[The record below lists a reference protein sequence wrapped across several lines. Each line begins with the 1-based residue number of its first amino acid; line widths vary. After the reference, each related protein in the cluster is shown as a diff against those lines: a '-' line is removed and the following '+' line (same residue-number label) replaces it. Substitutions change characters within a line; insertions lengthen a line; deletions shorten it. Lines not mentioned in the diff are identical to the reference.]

1 MRKQKNR
8 NTYKWR
14 PALSYENEIYTS
26 PPYLEVTH
34 TGGFTDHV
42 CPCCYESIRGVARCD
57 FCNLEIHIGCGNWLD
72 LKGVMCSNCS
82 AGVL

>member
-14 PALSYENEIYTS
+14 PALSYEIYTS

-34 TGGFTDHV
+34 TGGSTDHV

-57 FCNLEIHIGCGNWLD
+57 FCNLEIHIGCGSWLD
-72 LKGVMCSNCS
+72 IKGVMCSNCS